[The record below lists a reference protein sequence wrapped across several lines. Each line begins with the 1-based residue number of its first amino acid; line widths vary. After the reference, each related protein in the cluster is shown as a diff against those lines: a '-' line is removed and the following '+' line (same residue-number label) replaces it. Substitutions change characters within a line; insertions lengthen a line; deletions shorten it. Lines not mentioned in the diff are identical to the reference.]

1 MIHPLS
7 QRGWFDYHYIGT
19 EPVLDNDPDKLTD
32 IVPTQF
38 VICDGNDGGIV
49 TRIALRGSRR
59 KQLQRAIIR
68 LMVHMMA
75 EP

>member
-1 MIHPLS
+1 MPHPRPVS
-7 QRGWFDYHYIGT
+7 QRGRFDYHYI
-19 EPVLDNDPDKLTD
+19 
-32 IVPTQF
+32 VPTPF

-59 KQLQRAIIR
+59 KQLQRAWTR